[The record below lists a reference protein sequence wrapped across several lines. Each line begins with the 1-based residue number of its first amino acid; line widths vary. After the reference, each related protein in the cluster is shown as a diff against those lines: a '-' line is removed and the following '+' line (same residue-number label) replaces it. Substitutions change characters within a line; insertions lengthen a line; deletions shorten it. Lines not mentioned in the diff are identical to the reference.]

1 MGFDQTS
8 FLRSLTSKPGVY
20 RMLGESAEVL
30 YVGKARNLKKRVSS
44 YFVNRRQPPKTRAM
58 LARVRDV
65 EITVTQSESEALL
78 LEQALIKRLEPPY
91 NVIFRDNK
99 TYPFIHFTD
108 HSDFPRIAF
117 YRGSRKERGR
127 FFGPFPSAHAA
138 RQSLTILQ
146 RLFTLRTCDDNFF
159 ENRSRPC
166 LQYQIKR
173 CSAPCVGKIDRRAYA
188 EDVDHATMFLE
199 GRNAA
204 VMEEFTHAMNQAAK
218 GLDFETAA
226 RKRDQIAWLQKVQEQ
241 QGIYTSDGD
250 IDVLAARTRLGVS
263 CVHCLF
269 VRSGMLVGQKSWYP
283 SNSLEQDSRDVL
295 ESFVAQYYLDG
306 AGMDVPKLIIT
317 EQPLKIAQLLGD
329 VLSDQAGKKV
339 RLVSQVRGRRRRW
352 LETAAENSEA
362 NLASRLSRKQTLVER
377 LIALQDLL
385 ELDELPDRLECFDI
399 SHSSGEATVASCVVF
414 DTSGPKKSDYRR
426 FNIEGETAQDDYG
439 AMRQAL
445 TRRFARHARGEGVLP
460 RVLVI
465 DGGLAQVNVA
475 SQVLGEYGIPIG
487 PQGVVI
493 IGVAKGPGR
502 KAGLESFTLSE
513 GVPLHIEAHS
523 PAMHLLLHIRDEA
536 HRFALGG
543 HRQRRQ
549 RIRRQSALD
558 QIDGVGAERKRRLLQ
573 HFGSLAALKG
583 AGVEEIAKIQGI
595 SRNLALRIR
604 DTLQSS

>member
-1 MGFDQTS
+1 M
-8 FLRSLTSKPGVY
+8 
-20 RMLGESAEVL
+20 
-30 YVGKARNLKKRVSS
+30 
-44 YFVNRRQPPKTRAM
+44 
-58 LARVRDV
+58 
-65 EITVTQSESEALL
+65 
-78 LEQALIKRLEPPY
+78 
-91 NVIFRDNK
+91 
-99 TYPFIHFTD
+99 
-108 HSDFPRIAF
+108 
-117 YRGSRKERGR
+117 
-127 FFGPFPSAHAA
+127 
-138 RQSLTILQ
+138 
-146 RLFTLRTCDDNFF
+146 
-159 ENRSRPC
+159 
-166 LQYQIKR
+166 
-173 CSAPCVGKIDRRAYA
+173 
-188 EDVDHATMFLE
+188 
-199 GRNAA
+199 
-204 VMEEFTHAMNQAAK
+204 
-218 GLDFETAA
+218 
-226 RKRDQIAWLQKVQEQ
+226 
-241 QGIYTSDGD
+241 
-250 IDVLAARTRLGVS
+250 
-263 CVHCLF
+263 
-269 VRSGMLVGQKSWYP
+269 
-283 SNSLEQDSRDVL
+283 
-295 ESFVAQYYLDG
+295 
-306 AGMDVPKLIIT
+306 
-317 EQPLKIAQLLGD
+317 
-329 VLSDQAGKKV
+329 
-339 RLVSQVRGRRRRW
+339 
-352 LETAAENSEA
+352 
-362 NLASRLSRKQTLVER
+362 
-377 LIALQDLL
+377 QDLL

-426 FNIEGETAQDDYG
+426 FNIEGEAAQDDYG

>member
-1 MGFDQTS
+1 MGFDQVS

-20 RMLGESAEVL
+20 RMLGEAGEVL

-44 YFVNRRQPPKTRAM
+44 YFVNRRQPAKTRAM
-58 LARVRDV
+58 LLRVRDV
-65 EITVTQSESEALL
+65 EITVTRSESEALL
-78 LEQALIKRLEPPY
+78 LEQSLIKRLEPPY

-99 TYPFIHFTD
+99 TYPFIHFTE
-108 HSDFPRIAF
+108 HSEFPRIAF
-117 YRGSRKERGR
+117 YRGSRKEAGR

-173 CSAPCVGKIDRRAYA
+173 CSAPCVGKIDRRSYL

-199 GRNAA
+199 GRNAT
-204 VMEEFTHAMNQAAK
+204 VLEEFTNAMNQASKA
-218 GLDFETAA
+218 LDFETAA

-241 QGIYTSDGD
+241 QGIYTNDGD
-250 IDVLAARTRLGVS
+250 IDVLAARTRLGAS

-283 SNSLEQDSRDVL
+283 SNSLEQESGDVL

-306 AGMDVPKLIIT
+306 AGMDVPQLIIT

-329 VLSDQAGKKV
+329 VLSEQAGKKV
-339 RLVSQVRGRRRRW
+339 RLVSRVRGRRRRW
-352 LETAAENSEA
+352 LEAAVENSEA
-362 NLASRLSRKQTLVER
+362 NLSSRLSRKQTLVER
-377 LIALQDLL
+377 FIALQDLL
-385 ELDELPDRLECFDI
+385 RLHELPDRLECFDI

-426 FNIEGETAQDDYG
+426 FNIEGEIAQDDYG

-475 SQVLGEYGIPIG
+475 SQVLADYGIPLG
-487 PQGVVI
+487 PEGVTI
-493 IGVAKGPGR
+493 IGVSKGPGR
-502 KAGLESFTLSE
+502 KAGLESFTLAG
-513 GVPLHIEAHS
+513 GVPLHIDAHS
-523 PAMHLLLHIRDEA
+523 PAMHVLLHIRDEA

-549 RIRRQSALD
+549 RVRRQSALD

-583 AGVEEIAKIQGI
+583 AGIEEIAKVQGI

-604 DTLQSS
+604 DSLQSS